1 MFPFCSQ
8 AEERVEEFSTAV
20 VGIQYPNADKSDRR
34 FEALLCRPG
43 DEVRLVPEPRNRHDP
58 RAVAVFSERGV
69 QLGYLGAERCGWIG
83 GRLAA
88 GETCIAIFQ
97 TLDTYTAMI
106 RLRFGGDR
114 PSLPALRPRPP
125 VWDEYCQLPPE
136 EWAA

>member
-1 MFPFCSQ
+1 MFLLCSQ
-8 AEERVEEFSTAV
+8 ADERVEEFSTAV
-20 VGIQYPNADKSDRR
+20 VGIQYPNDDKSDRR
-34 FEALLCRPG
+34 FEALLCKPG
-43 DEVRLVPEPRNRHDP
+43 DVVRLVPEPRNKYDP
-58 RAVAVFSERGV
+58 RAVAVVSERGV

-97 TLDTYTAMI
+97 TVDTYTAMI

-114 PSLPALRPRPP
+114 PTLPAPRWRPQ
-125 VWDEYCQLPPE
+125 VWDEYCQLPQE